1 MKVTPPTPALVQST
15 ISTTQIPVFVKEL
28 NVMSMIVAQK
38 ECALPT
44 KFVSNVT
51 LQ

>member
-1 MKVTPPTPALVQST
+1 VKST
-15 ISTTQIPVFVKEL
+15 VSTTQLLVFVKEL
-28 NVMSMIVAQK
+28 NVMSMLVPK